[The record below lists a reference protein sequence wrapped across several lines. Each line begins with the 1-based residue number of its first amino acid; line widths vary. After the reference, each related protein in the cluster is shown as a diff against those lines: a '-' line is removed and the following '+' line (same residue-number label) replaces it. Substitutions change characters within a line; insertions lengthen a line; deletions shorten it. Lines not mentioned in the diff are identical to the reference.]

1 MNLRE
6 TYASECGTYSD
17 VVATPYPI
25 MQRIFIVGCPRSG
38 TTLVQAMLAR
48 HPAVFT
54 LPETAFFEGLFTDLK
69 WRWGD
74 PGARNRAR
82 RPHHRLGMARRG
94 GRRAFRQLQHQLL
107 GASPRFARVPW
118 RVRAC
123 TRQFVDMLD
132 RMATGADRTV
142 WIEKTPNHL
151 LYIPEIEAAVP
162 DARFIHVIR
171 RGMDVVASLTDATLR
186 FDAFEAF
193 DGSVALW
200 THRWNRAMQIH
211 HEHVGRPHHHFVFLE
226 DLQQD
231 SESAWHGL
239 CRFLQLPADVR
250 LADSCGQPIADLG
263 KEPWKQGALAGVP
276 RQPERKVDDL
286 FGPRIK
292 RWLQSNLLPYDDLR
306 ASCRLCSTRY

>member
-1 MNLRE
+1 
-6 TYASECGTYSD
+6 
-17 VVATPYPI
+17 

-48 HPAVFT
+48 HPSIFT

-74 PGARNRAR
+74 PGARNRPP
-82 RPHHRLGMARRG
+82 RPHHRLGMARSG
-94 GRRAFRQLQHQLL
+94 SRRAFRELQSQLL
-107 GASPRFARVPW
+107 GTAPERVRVPW
-118 RVRAC
+118 RVRTC
-123 TRQFVDMLD
+123 TRQFVDTLD
-132 RMATGADRTV
+132 RMATDAQRSA

-186 FDAFEAF
+186 FNALEAF

-211 HEHVGRPHHHFVFLE
+211 REHAGQAHHHFVFLE
-226 DLQQD
+226 DLQHD
-231 SESAWHGL
+231 SASTWRNL
-239 CRFLQLPADVR
+239 CQFLDLPANAQ
-250 LADSCGQPIADLG
+250 LADNCQQSIADLG
-263 KEPWKQGALAGVP
+263 KEPWKHAALAGVP
-276 RQPERKVDDL
+276 KKPERKVDEL

-292 RWLQSNLLPYDDLR
+292 RWLQSNLLPYEELR
-306 ASCRLCSTRY
+306 TSCLVRSPRY